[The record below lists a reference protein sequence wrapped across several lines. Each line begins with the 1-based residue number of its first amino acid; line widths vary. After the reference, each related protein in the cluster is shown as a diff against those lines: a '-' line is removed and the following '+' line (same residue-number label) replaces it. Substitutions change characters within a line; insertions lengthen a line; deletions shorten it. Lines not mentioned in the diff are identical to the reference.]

1 MKLAKK
7 FKKYIVFL
15 LVITM
20 TLSIFG
26 VVTSFAE
33 MGDKV
38 KVSIDSVYDSNGKK
52 IRYNSAT
59 KINGETVG
67 GVGEEN
73 ARIFVNSAKG
83 KPRSGI
89 PAFCIEPS
97 ALIRDGDKVTEGESG
112 IWAKFSNEKK
122 KAINLAIL
130 YGYYMNW
137 EKILGVN
144 GDEKNVATQT
154 LVWELAVDYRNTSGD
169 YQRTNRAIYDVSF
182 GKNYPNRGAESV
194 YQAAAKMLEKHNTV
208 PSFML
213 SGKAFELKFDKS
225 KGENTV
231 TLEDTNKVLSEY
243 DFSCSDPNV
252 RFSEENNKLTISSN
266 VNIKG
271 NIKITAKRNNIPSV
285 SASCA
290 IVDYGDGKGGK
301 QDIITGV
308 SNSNP
313 VISNAEVK
321 IADGDLEIIKTAED
335 NQVEGIEFTVNGED
349 FTQVVVTD
357 RNGKATIQGL
367 VPGIYTVT
375 EKLYDKY
382 EQQVAKE
389 IEVKAG
395 DVASVSFDNVIKRG
409 GLEITKT
416 SEDNQ
421 VEGIEFTITEDNVAQ
436 TVFTDRNGKAIIQ
449 GLLPGIYKVTEK
461 SYDKYEQQSAKE
473 VEVKAGDTAS
483 ISFNNVVRRGDLE
496 VTKTSE
502 DNQIEGIEF
511 TVNGEGFTQPIF
523 TDKNGKATIQGLLP
537 GVYTVTEKSYD
548 KYEQQAAKEV
558 EVKAGDTASISFNN
572 VVRRGDLEVTKTSED
587 NQIEGIEFTVNGEG
601 FTQTI
606 FTDKNG
612 KATIQGLLPGIYKVT
627 EKSYDKYEQ
636 QAAREVE
643 VKAGD
648 TSSISF
654 NNVVRRGDLE
664 VTKTSEDNQIEG
676 IEFTVNGE
684 GFTQPIFTDKNGK
697 ATIQGLLPGV
707 YTVTEKSYDKYEQQ
721 AAKEVEV
728 KAGDTASISFNNVV
742 RRGDLEVTK
751 TSEDNQIEG
760 IEFTVN
766 GEGFTQTIFTDKNGK
781 ATIQGLLPGVY
792 TVTEKSYDKYEQQA
806 AKELEVKAGDTSFIL
821 FNNVVRRGDLEVTK
835 TSEDNQIEGIEF
847 TVNGEGF
854 TQTIFTDKNGKA
866 TIQGLL
872 PGVYT
877 VTEKSY
883 DKYEQ
888 QSAKEVEVKSGD
900 VVYVKFN
907 NTLIYGTINGKK
919 TDENGNGLNGAL
931 IGIFEDNTTE
941 FTERNAFLTAVSADD
956 GSFRFDKVPY
966 GTWII
971 CELKSPDGFKL
982 LKDRK
987 TININKMGEVIGIE
1001 IVNSKDSENGKI
1013 IIYSNV
1019 DNNFNIINK
1028 SGNTYNTENNVVNS
1042 GDASYVIPNDRS
1054 NAGYKSI
1061 FGGSIF
1067 TGDNNI
1073 IFWVS
1078 LSVILSLGIVIIVVI
1093 KIKKG

>member
-38 KVSIDSVYDSNGKK
+38 KVSIDSVYDSSGKK

-83 KPRSGI
+83 RPRSGI

-122 KAINLAIL
+122 EAINLAIL

-436 TVFTDRNGKAIIQ
+436 TVFTDRNGKATIQ

-461 SYDKYEQQSAKE
+461 SYDKYEQQS
-473 VEVKAGDTAS
+473 
-483 ISFNNVVRRGDLE
+483 
-496 VTKTSE
+496 
-502 DNQIEGIEF
+502 
-511 TVNGEGFTQPIF
+511 
-523 TDKNGKATIQGLLP
+523 
-537 GVYTVTEKSYD
+537 
-548 KYEQQAAKEV
+548 
-558 EVKAGDTASISFNN
+558 
-572 VVRRGDLEVTKTSED
+572 
-587 NQIEGIEFTVNGEG
+587 
-601 FTQTI
+601 
-606 FTDKNG
+606 
-612 KATIQGLLPGIYKVT
+612 
-627 EKSYDKYEQ
+627 
-636 QAAREVE
+636 
-643 VKAGD
+643 
-648 TSSISF
+648 
-654 NNVVRRGDLE
+654 
-664 VTKTSEDNQIEG
+664 
-676 IEFTVNGE
+676 
-684 GFTQPIFTDKNGK
+684 
-697 ATIQGLLPGV
+697 
-707 YTVTEKSYDKYEQQ
+707 
-721 AAKEVEV
+721 AKEVEV

-792 TVTEKSYDKYEQQA
+792 TVTEKSC
-806 AKELEVKAGDTSFIL
+806 
-821 FNNVVRRGDLEVTK
+821 
-835 TSEDNQIEGIEF
+835 
-847 TVNGEGF
+847 
-854 TQTIFTDKNGKA
+854 
-866 TIQGLL
+866 
-872 PGVYT
+872 
-877 VTEKSY
+877 

>member
-502 DNQIEGIEF
+502 DNQMEGIEF

-548 KYEQQAAKEV
+548 KYEQQAA
-558 EVKAGDTASISFNN
+558 
-572 VVRRGDLEVTKTSED
+572 
-587 NQIEGIEFTVNGEG
+587 
-601 FTQTI
+601 
-606 FTDKNG
+606 
-612 KATIQGLLPGIYKVT
+612 
-627 EKSYDKYEQ
+627 
-636 QAAREVE
+636 REVE

-648 TSSISF
+648 TSSIS
-654 NNVVRRGDLE
+654 
-664 VTKTSEDNQIEG
+664 
-676 IEFTVNGE
+676 
-684 GFTQPIFTDKNGK
+684 
-697 ATIQGLLPGV
+697 
-707 YTVTEKSYDKYEQQ
+707 
-721 AAKEVEV
+721 
-728 KAGDTASISFNNVV
+728 
-742 RRGDLEVTK
+742 
-751 TSEDNQIEG
+751 
-760 IEFTVN
+760 
-766 GEGFTQTIFTDKNGK
+766 
-781 ATIQGLLPGVY
+781 
-792 TVTEKSYDKYEQQA
+792 
-806 AKELEVKAGDTSFIL
+806 

-987 TININKMGEVIGIE
+987 TININKMGEVIEIE
-1001 IVNSKDSENGKI
+1001 IVNSRDSENGKI